1 MSSSLATAILTFV
14 ATASCTT
21 GSSAIGLTVVV
32 YRSVFSIMLRIHTV
46 SPAKG
51 SSNEATTM
59 STIAVTARPR
69 PGFFVSTVVAVSAVV
84 AVSSVALIAS
94 PVSCR
99 PEGSWASRWRST
111 RHHCRRAASE
121 HGFGAQA
128 GGDVPSPRRY
138 GSAMLIAGTDGSEAS
153 IAALRTG
160 LAVVAPD
167 DILLVTVVD
176 HGDESRVSGTGMAGG
191 VMTDTEFDAMEKARL
206 GEAESSLA
214 EAAEALGLGS
224 AETQVLRGDPARALC
239 DLASDRDARAIVVR
253 TRARGGVKAGRVAGG
268 RGGVKRAVLG
278 SVSEHVVR
286 NAPCPVLI
294 TRPPD

>member
-1 MSSSLATAILTFV
+1 MSSSLATAMLTFV

-59 STIAVTARPR
+59 SAIAVTARPR
-69 PGFFVSTVVAVSAVV
+69 PGFFV
-84 AVSSVALIAS
+84 AVSSVSLIAS

-176 HGDESRVSGTGMAGG
+176 HGDESLV
-191 VMTDTEFDAMEKARL
+191 
-206 GEAESSLA
+206 
-214 EAAEALGLGS
+214 
-224 AETQVLRGDPARALC
+224 
-239 DLASDRDARAIVVR
+239 
-253 TRARGGVKAGRVAGG
+253 
-268 RGGVKRAVLG
+268 
-278 SVSEHVVR
+278 
-286 NAPCPVLI
+286 
-294 TRPPD
+294 